1 MNIIFKC
8 FYFQAYS
15 GIFVNIVK
23 TKGYFFL
30 SDVMCVSEKS
40 YFKKKK
46 WPNLSMMY
54 SKFKLCIQNN
64 LPNITKVFFFF

>member
-1 MNIIFKC
+1 MFLYSIFIFQISKKVDLNTIFKC

-40 YFKKKK
+40 YLRKK
-46 WPNLSMMY
+46 M
-54 SKFKLCIQNN
+54 
-64 LPNITKVFFFF
+64 TKPEYDIF

>member
-40 YFKKKK
+40 YLKKKK
-46 WPNLSMMY
+46 M
-54 SKFKLCIQNN
+54 
-64 LPNITKVFFFF
+64 TKPEYDVF